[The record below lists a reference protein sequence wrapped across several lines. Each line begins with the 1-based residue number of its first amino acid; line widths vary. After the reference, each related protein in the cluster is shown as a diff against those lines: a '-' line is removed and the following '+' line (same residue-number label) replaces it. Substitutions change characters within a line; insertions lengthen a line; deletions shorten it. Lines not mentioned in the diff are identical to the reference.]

1 MIKNKITVTIN
12 KKQIKLDILKIESS
26 DKAKLRTI
34 FRRWLELSD
43 LLKSL
48 GSRGVNIPEGLTESL
63 FCLEMN
69 SARVIKAYN
78 SKGSFDT
85 INRNNNKR
93 QQVKATSSNGPTSFG
108 PNSFWD
114 ENELYLMDFIG
125 KDGTIDGTFSIYRIL
140 DKYVY
145 LSKVN
150 KTERLSD
157 QQAQKRRP
165 RMDLR
170 KDVVIKY
177 KLKPI
182 KKGSIV

>member
-1 MIKNKITVTIN
+1 MKKNKITVTIN

-34 FRRWLELSD
+34 FKRWLELSN

-93 QQVKATSSNGPTSFG
+93 QQVKATSSSGPTSFG

-114 ENELYLMDFIG
+114 ENELYLMDFVG
-125 KDGTIDGTFSIYRIL
+125 KDGIIDGTFSIYRIL
-140 DKYVY
+140 DKYIY

>member
-1 MIKNKITVTIN
+1 MIKEKITVSIN
-12 KKQIKLDILKIESS
+12 NRDIKLDVLKVENSDRKQLKIIF
-26 DKAKLRTI
+26 KL
-34 FRRWLELSD
+34 WLRISD
-43 LLKSL
+43 LLKNF

-69 SARVIKAYN
+69 SVRVIKAYN
-78 SKGSFDT
+78 STGSFDT
-85 INRNNNKR
+85 INLKNNKR
-93 QQVKATSSNGPTSFG
+93 QQIKATSSDGPTSFG

-114 ENELYLMDFIG
+114 EDELYLMDFLG
-125 KDGTIDGTFSIYRIL
+125 KNGKIDGTFRIYRIL

-145 LSKVN
+145 TSQVN
-150 KTERLSD
+150 KEERLSD

-170 KDVVIKY
+170 KDIILKY

-182 KKGSIV
+182 KESYII

>member
-1 MIKNKITVTIN
+1 MKKKKIIVTIN
-12 KKQIKLDILKIESS
+12 NKQIKLEILKIENF
-26 DKAKLRTI
+26 DKPKLRTI
-34 FRRWLELSD
+34 FKLWLEISN

-63 FCLEMN
+63 FCLKMN

-85 INRNNNKR
+85 INMKNNKR

-125 KDGTIDGTFSIYRIL
+125 KNGIIDGTFSIYRIL
-140 DKYVY
+140 DKYIY

-182 KKGSIV
+182 KKGSII

>member
-1 MIKNKITVTIN
+1 MLAEKINVKIN
-12 KKQIKLDILKIESS
+12 SKQVRLEILKFN
-26 DKAKLRTI
+26 DLDRPKLKTI
-34 FRRWLELSD
+34 FKSWLSLSG
-43 LLKSL
+43 LLKKV

-69 SARVIKAYN
+69 AVRVIKAYN

-85 INRNNNKR
+85 LSLGSKKR
-93 QQVKATSSNGPTSFG
+93 QQVKATSSEGPTSFG

-114 ENELYLMDFIG
+114 ENELYFMDFVG
-125 KDGTIDGTFSIYRIL
+125 KDGKVDGSYRIYRIL

-150 KTERLSD
+150 KNERLSD

-170 KDVVIKY
+170 KEVVLKY

-182 KKGSIV
+182 KEGSIL